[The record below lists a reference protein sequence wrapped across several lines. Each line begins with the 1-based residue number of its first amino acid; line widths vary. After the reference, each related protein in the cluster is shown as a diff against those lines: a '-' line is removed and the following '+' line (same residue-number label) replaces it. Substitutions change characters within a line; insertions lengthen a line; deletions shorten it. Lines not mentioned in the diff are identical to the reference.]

1 VDGNDPVHAHRETV
15 NRRLGVFVGVAGAWN
30 RFWFEPT
37 STSTV
42 AVVRIAFGVVILGWA
57 VSLAPDLFAFYS
69 DDGIL
74 PSQPEDYPGTGAWG
88 LLGIFESDLAVVV
101 VYLLLL
107 LASLAVIVGI
117 QARIAS
123 LVLFVCVLSFTRRDP
138 WILNSGDLFLRVL
151 AFYLVFAPTGAAL
164 SVDAW
169 RKSRE
174 HFWEFPLRAPW
185 ALRLIQVQLTI
196 LYLAAVWAKARG
208 SLWND
213 GTAVSYAL
221 RIGDLERFP
230 VPDFVTDSLILS
242 NLMTYGTLA
251 TELAIP
257 ILVWN
262 RRLRPW
268 VLLFGVFLHLGIDYA
283 VRVGFFTLAMLVLYV
298 AFVPPKTMEAWVLSF
313 RERLARP
320 AVGLGPARV
329 ASHRSEPD
337 QVPGTVGDNKPRRGS
352 GLEG

>member
-1 VDGNDPVHAHRETV
+1 VS
-15 NRRLGVFVGVAGAWN
+15 RRLDALAGAAGGWN
-30 RFWFEPT
+30 RFWFEPM
-37 STSTV
+37 STSTL
-42 AVVRIAFGVVILGWA
+42 AVVRIAFGVVILAWA

-69 DDGIL
+69 DDGIV
-74 PSQPEDYPGTGAWG
+74 PSQPDDYPGTGAWG
-88 LLGIFESDLAVVV
+88 VLGIFESDLAVVV

-107 LASLAVIVGI
+107 LASLAVIVGF

-164 SVDAW
+164 SLDAW
-169 RKSRE
+169 RKSSER
-174 HFWEFPLRAPW
+174 FWEFPLRAPW

-208 SLWND
+208 SSWND

-230 VPDFVTDSLILS
+230 VPDFVTDSLVIS

-268 VLLFGVFLHLGIDYA
+268 VLLFGVFLHLGIDYG
-283 VRVGFFTLAMLVLYV
+283 VRVGFFTFAILVLYI
-298 AFVPPKTMEAWVLSF
+298 AFVPPKTMEAWVRSF

-320 AVGLGPARV
+320 AFGLRPALV
-329 ASHRSEPD
+329 ASRGGDVD
-337 QVPGTVGDNKPRRGS
+337 QVERGVGDSPPRGS
-352 GLEG
+352 RVER